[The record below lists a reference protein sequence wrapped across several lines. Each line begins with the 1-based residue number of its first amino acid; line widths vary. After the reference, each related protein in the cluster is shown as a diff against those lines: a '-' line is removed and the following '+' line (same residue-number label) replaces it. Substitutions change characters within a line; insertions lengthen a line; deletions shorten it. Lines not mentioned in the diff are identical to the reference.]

1 MQNGSDFQT
10 SNFKL
15 RSTDHRPHS
24 TMTPEEVSTIDPQDN
39 CSSDTT
45 GSPLRINLLLGVTGS
60 VAAVKVPELICRLR
74 DRFGSPPNNN
84 ISIKVVLT
92 HGGQNFWEKASTYDA
107 VHWNKIKDML
117 EPAASVPRQP
127 QRQVCDDDANA
138 KSKIQVYCKCLR

>member
-1 MQNGSDFQT
+1 
-10 SNFKL
+10 
-15 RSTDHRPHS
+15 
-24 TMTPEEVSTIDPQDN
+24 MTPEQVSTIDSQDN
-39 CSSDTT
+39 CSSDT
-45 GSPLRINLLLGVTGS
+45 GSSRRINVLLGVTGS

-117 EPAASVPRQP
+117 EPATSVPQP
-127 QRQVCDDDANA
+127 QGHVCDDEANA

>member
-1 MQNGSDFQT
+1 MTLQNGRCSKIKHQTRFQ
-10 SNFKL
+10 
-15 RSTDHRPHS
+15 RPHS
-24 TMTPEEVSTIDPQDN
+24 TMTPEQVSTIDPQDN
-39 CSSDTT
+39 CSSDT
-45 GSPLRINLLLGVTGS
+45 GSPRRINVLLGVTGS